1 MPSFLPVSLGKLW
14 DGGSG
19 PLLSPSP
26 FPILGEL
33 GALGWKAGEGRE
45 GPAGLF
51 TTVSPRGA
59 LPSGTRFSGG
69 GVCGHFGASSSTE
82 VIFPVVFC
90 HRPHLLSLVTQGPS
104 GSTSPIGKI

>member
-1 MPSFLPVSLGKLW
+1 MEGTGGKV
-14 DGGSG
+14 
-19 PLLSPSP
+19 
-26 FPILGEL
+26 
-33 GALGWKAGEGRE
+33 GEGRE

-51 TTVSPRGA
+51 TTVSLLGA

-69 GVCGHFGASSSTE
+69 GVCGHFGASPIAE